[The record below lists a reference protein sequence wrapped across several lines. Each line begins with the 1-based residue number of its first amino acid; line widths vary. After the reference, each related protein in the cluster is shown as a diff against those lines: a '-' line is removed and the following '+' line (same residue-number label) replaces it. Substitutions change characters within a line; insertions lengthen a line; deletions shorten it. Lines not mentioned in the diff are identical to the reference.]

1 MRKKLMQLGPVLAI
15 AAMFAMPTTA
25 SAVVVGS
32 LGTGSGTLATLT
44 PAGLAGTATLS
55 GGTVYP
61 SDQPFA
67 DIPAG
72 PAPFGGTFLA
82 SGPSSGTPAGT
93 PALLTFTTP
102 INYLS
107 FLWGSPDLYNKLT
120 ITSNQGTYNFTVG
133 PTSLNFSVTDGNQ
146 TFSQYVQFQAGAGE
160 FITSALFLSDPSD
173 AFEAANFSVAAV
185 PEPSTWAMMILGFA
199 GVGFMAYRRKNP
211 AKGVSFRV
219 A

>member
-1 MRKKLMQLGPVLAI
+1 MLAI

-25 SAVVVGS
+25 GAVVVGS
-32 LGTGSGTLATLT
+32 LGTGSGTLVALT
-44 PAGLAGTATLS
+44 GAGLAGTATLT

-72 PAPFGGTFLA
+72 PAPFGGTFLG

-107 FLWGSPDLYNKLT
+107 FLWGSPDLYNTLT
-120 ITSNQGTYNFTVG
+120 ITTNQDSYNFDVSAA
-133 PTSLNFSVTDGNQ
+133 SLNFATTNGDQS
-146 TFSQYVQFQAGAGE
+146 FSQYVQFQAGAGE
-160 FITSALFLSDPSD
+160 IITSALFLSTTAD

-211 AKGVSFRV
+211 AKVSLRL